1 MGGKMAKYMKTLHV
15 PSVEGNVIY
24 SLLEEMR
31 KSAREFMPMVN
42 APVVTATAEVLQ
54 VGSREGCYVD
64 V

>member
-1 MGGKMAKYMKTLHV
+1 MAKYMKTLHV
-15 PSVEGNVIY
+15 PSVEGKVIY

-54 VGSREGCYVD
+54 VGLRRWQQVD
-64 V
+64 VRVV

>member
-1 MGGKMAKYMKTLHV
+1 MAKYMKTLHV
-15 PSVEGNVIY
+15 PSVEGKVIY

-54 VGSREGCYVD
+54 VGLRR
-64 V
+64 

>member
-1 MGGKMAKYMKTLHV
+1 MAKYMKTLHV

-24 SLLEEMR
+24 SLLGEMR

-54 VGSREGCYVD
+54 VGLLEGFHVD
-64 V
+64 LRVF